1 MFAKNTCSVLA
12 HSTETENTLNHA
24 GPPSDVPH
32 ISHGLLRR
40 MLLRYP
46 FGLVVSADEY
56 GVLSTPRLVRGFPNG
71 DGFAQ
76 YDLGSRT
83 AAEDSREADDVAELF
98 RHLTRARSVIF
109 LPTWNFQ
116 KGSWFSVIVG
126 WTSDPVRVF
135 NADDL
140 DYLSAFGN
148 SIMAEVSRIEAS
160 ALSRAK
166 SDFISSISHEL
177 RSPLHGILAGTEL
190 LRDSMTQSSES
201 SMLNNIDACGNM
213 LLDTMNHL
221 LDYAKYVRDQLNVSD
236 SG

>member
-1 MFAKNTCSVLA
+1 MFVNHTCGVLA
-12 HSTETENTLNHA
+12 HSTEMENILNQG
-24 GPPSDVPH
+24 GPPSEDPY
-32 ISHGLLRR
+32 ISQGLLKR

-46 FGLVVSADEY
+46 FGHVVSADEY
-56 GVLSTPRLVRGFPNG
+56 GVLSTPRVVRGFPNG
-71 DGFAQ
+71 NGFAQ

-83 AAEDSREADDVAELF
+83 AAEDSREADDVTELF
-98 RHLTRARSVIF
+98 RHLPRARSVVF
-109 LPTWNFQ
+109 LPIWNFQ

-126 WTSDPVRVF
+126 WTKDPVRIF
-135 NADDL
+135 NTGDL

-160 ALSRAK
+160 ALSLAK

-201 SMLNNIDACGNM
+201 AMLNNIDACGNM

-221 LDYAKYVRDQLNVSD
+221 LDYAKYVIDQFFVRDT
-236 SG
+236 G